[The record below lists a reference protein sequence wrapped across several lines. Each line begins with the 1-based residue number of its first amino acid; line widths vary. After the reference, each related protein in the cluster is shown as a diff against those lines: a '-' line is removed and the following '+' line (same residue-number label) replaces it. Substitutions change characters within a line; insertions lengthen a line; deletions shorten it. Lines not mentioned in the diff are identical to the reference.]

1 MKLLPGTAPGGAIVK
16 STAKISA
23 DKVTPGKGKAFVIK
37 RKLISIDNLL
47 KSSLTEKKKEEKEK
61 VKLLERQKRDK
72 RETKLETQ
80 TKEEKDTKKKLALPK
95 LPFLERVKKFFLNIL
110 SGFVLVRLIDHAD
123 KILPMLPFIGKTLD
137 TMVDL
142 TIGFID
148 GLGGFLAGAYD
159 LYDGLKGQIEDR
171 FGEDGVKKFEEL
183 SGALNKFFDIA
194 ILAGFAAAISG
205 RGGGKPKTPRTKPD
219 PRVKPKTTKKLSPF
233 QLEQQ
238 RKLLTQQNMLSPT
251 KSKPLGFGQKL
262 FQGADRLTFGL
273 LGKGTNFV
281 QNVGKS
287 LKSKYDSV
295 TKSIGGAFNKLGNAA
310 KEQFVKRILDP
321 AMVFL
326 NPILDKVKGI
336 GSKILKQIEKIPG
349 FGRVVDFL
357 KKQGITNLGD
367 AGKLAKKLG
376 GKAIPILGGILNF
389 LFAYDRLA
397 QGDTIG
403 GLLEAVSGAF
413 DVSGLFGF
421 VPGPGISMGIDAYMF
436 ARDMIPGIQQG
447 EESIINSLGLGG
459 LKGDIDNMFS
469 KLPDLSTIVKR
480 LTGSPEDQS
489 LMKTAFG
496 SKPTTSTAS
505 KINVGGNNIVSI
517 GKDLG
522 SKGFAVA
529 EHPDFTKTKSGGRY
543 TPGEGSVSN
552 VHSGAGHYENRAIDV
567 TDWRGSLEDSK
578 GRYRSV
584 LSSLQDNPNIKMLI
598 HDSWGFYKDG
608 KKSGPGNYSHPT
620 HMHIETKDEGGMI
633 GKGMFMNKGRPE
645 FVIDANSTRAL
656 EDNFPGFLAAL
667 NHADYNGAIGVLRN
681 YASYEAAGGARFIPV
696 PIPVKVPTETSNQK
710 SSSINISGGAQSDPM
725 MEKVY
730 AGG

>member
-205 RGGGKPKTPRTKPD
+205 RGGEKPRRPRGKPGRDGRTA
-219 PRVKPKTTKKLSPF
+219 T
-233 QLEQQ
+233 Q
-238 RKLLTQQNMLSPT
+238 RLRDLRRRR
-251 KSKPLGFGQKL
+251 FGQRL
-262 FQGADRLTFGL
+262 FAGANRLTFGL
-273 LGKGTNFV
+273 LGRATDFA
-281 QNVGKS
+281 QNVGQS

-403 GLLEAVSGAF
+403 GLLEAISGAF

-489 LMKTAFG
+489 LMETAFG

-522 SKGFAVA
+522 SKGFAIA

-696 PIPVKVPTETSNQK
+696 PIPVKVPTETSSQM